1 MTKFLP
7 RGECKWIDRKSLGYN
22 KYNTNSSK
30 VCVFEVD
37 REYPGELLQLHNDFS
52 LEMLSNYQIQ

>member
-7 RGECKWIDRKSLGYN
+7 RDECKWIDRKNLGYN

-30 VCVFEVD
+30 DCVFEVD
-37 REYPGELLQLHNDFS
+37 REYPRELLQLHNDFS